1 MQKINEKVEYGWLQ
15 ISDLHI
21 FDNTEWKVMED
32 AYNNLEYKKYVKF
45 IGFRKKGIPDKMKIA
60 FLTLGCKV
68 NSYETE
74 KMKMQ
79 FETEGHQIVSF
90 SEKADVYVV
99 NTCTVTNIA
108 DRKSRKMLHRARRMN
123 PDAVVAAAGC
133 YVDSARRKGEEDE
146 SVDLFIGNED
156 KENMVLLV
164 EKLLE
169 EKGVFQTEKC
179 PEHSMGEMSEK
190 AENRLLPAPG
200 TYREEDIIPLRSAK
214 HIAMEDGFV
223 FRLGEGHEVEV
234 IHMPGHAA
242 GGCMLLDRKYNLLF
256 SGDAV
261 VFTPTLIIGKFP
273 APYYPE
279 YLNVT
284 AFRDA
289 LKKALPKCQNA
300 KKLYAGHS
308 VQGISPV
315 YLTDMMD
322 CCEKIIAHPDQYETY
337 DYVSDPSQK
346 QIMCVG
352 HAMIVYTN
360 DRI

>member
-1 MQKINEKVEYGWLQ
+1 M
-15 ISDLHI
+15 S
-21 FDNTEWKVMED
+21 EWKKYMEQSYAYAASLCEKEHKVYDVDPYVMVFED
-32 AYNNLEYKKYVKF
+32 EDVPGVFHIYYDAHSKGASAWMHLIVGQERALLIDTAF
-45 IGFRKKGIPDKMKIA
+45 GIGDLRGLVETLTDKPVDV
-60 FLTLGCKV
+60 V
-68 NSYETE
+68 NTHFHGDHSAGNG
-74 KMKMQ
+74 Q
-79 FETEGHQIVSF
+79 FETI
-90 SEKADVYVV
+90 
-99 NTCTVTNIA
+99 
-108 DRKSRKMLHRARRMN
+108 
-123 PDAVVAAAGC
+123 
-133 YVDSARRKGEEDE
+133 
-146 SVDLFIGNED
+146 FIHKYD
-156 KENMVLLV
+156 IPYL
-164 EKLLE
+164 
-169 EKGVFQTEKC
+169 
-179 PEHSMGEMSEK
+179 EMSEK

-214 HIAMEDGFV
+214 HIAMEDGFI

-261 VFTPTLIIGKFP
+261 VFTPTLIIGRFP

-279 YLNVT
+279 YLTVT

-289 LKKALPKCQNA
+289 LKKALPKCQNV
-300 KKLYAGHS
+300 KKLYTGHS

-352 HAMIVYTN
+352 HAMLVYTN

>member
-1 MQKINEKVEYGWLQ
+1 M
-15 ISDLHI
+15 SD
-21 FDNTEWKVMED
+21 WKKYMEQSD
-32 AYNNLEYKKYVKF
+32 AYAASLCEKEHKVYDVDPYVMVFEDEDVPGIFHIYYDAHSKGASAWMHLIVGQERALLIDTAF
-45 IGFRKKGIPDKMKIA
+45 GIGDLRSLVETLTDKPVDV
-60 FLTLGCKV
+60 V
-68 NSYETE
+68 NTHFHGDHSAGNG
-74 KMKMQ
+74 Q
-79 FETEGHQIVSF
+79 FETI
-90 SEKADVYVV
+90 
-99 NTCTVTNIA
+99 
-108 DRKSRKMLHRARRMN
+108 
-123 PDAVVAAAGC
+123 
-133 YVDSARRKGEEDE
+133 
-146 SVDLFIGNED
+146 FIHKYD
-156 KENMVLLV
+156 IPYL
-164 EKLLE
+164 
-169 EKGVFQTEKC
+169 
-179 PEHSMGEMSEK
+179 EMSEK

-214 HIAMEDGFV
+214 HVAMEDGFV

-279 YLNVT
+279 YLTVT

-289 LKKALPKCQNA
+289 LKKALPKCQNV
-300 KKLYAGHS
+300 KKLYTGHS

-352 HAMIVYTN
+352 RAMIVYTH

>member
-1 MQKINEKVEYGWLQ
+1 MSDWKEY
-15 ISDLHI
+15 
-21 FDNTEWKVMED
+21 MEQSD
-32 AYNNLEYKKYVKF
+32 AYAASLCEKEHKVYDVDPYVMVFEDEDVPGIFHIYYDAHSKGASAWMHLIVGQERALLIDTAF
-45 IGFRKKGIPDKMKIA
+45 GIGDLRGLVETLTDKPVDV
-60 FLTLGCKV
+60 V
-68 NSYETE
+68 NTHFHGDHSAGNG
-74 KMKMQ
+74 Q
-79 FETEGHQIVSF
+79 FETI
-90 SEKADVYVV
+90 
-99 NTCTVTNIA
+99 
-108 DRKSRKMLHRARRMN
+108 
-123 PDAVVAAAGC
+123 
-133 YVDSARRKGEEDE
+133 
-146 SVDLFIGNED
+146 FIHKYD
-156 KENMVLLV
+156 ILYL
-164 EKLLE
+164 
-169 EKGVFQTEKC
+169 
-179 PEHSMGEMSEK
+179 EMSEK

-200 TYREEDIIPLRSAK
+200 TYREEDIIPLQSAK
-214 HIAMEDGFV
+214 HVAMEDGFV

-261 VFTPTLIIGKFP
+261 VFTPTLIIGRFP

-279 YLNVT
+279 YLTVT

-289 LKKALPKCQNA
+289 LKKALPKCQNV
-300 KKLYAGHS
+300 KKLYTGHS

>member
-1 MQKINEKVEYGWLQ
+1 M
-15 ISDLHI
+15 SD
-21 FDNTEWKVMED
+21 WKKYMEQSD
-32 AYNNLEYKKYVKF
+32 AYAASLCEKPHKVYDVDPYVMVFEVEDVPGVFHIYYDAHSKGASAWMHLIVGQERALLIDTAF
-45 IGFRKKGIPDKMKIA
+45 GIGDLRGLVETLTDKPVDV
-60 FLTLGCKV
+60 V
-68 NSYETE
+68 NTHFHGDHSAGNG
-74 KMKMQ
+74 Q
-79 FETEGHQIVSF
+79 FETV
-90 SEKADVYVV
+90 
-99 NTCTVTNIA
+99 
-108 DRKSRKMLHRARRMN
+108 
-123 PDAVVAAAGC
+123 
-133 YVDSARRKGEEDE
+133 
-146 SVDLFIGNED
+146 FIHKYD
-156 KENMVLLV
+156 IPYL
-164 EKLLE
+164 
-169 EKGVFQTEKC
+169 
-179 PEHSMGEMSEK
+179 EMSEK

-261 VFTPTLIIGKFP
+261 VFTPTLIIGRFP

-279 YLNVT
+279 YLTVT

-289 LKKALPKCQNA
+289 LKKALPRCKNV
-300 KKLYAGHS
+300 KKLYTGHS

-315 YLTDMMD
+315 YLTDMIN

>member
-1 MQKINEKVEYGWLQ
+1 MSN
-15 ISDLHI
+15 
-21 FDNTEWKVMED
+21 WKKYMEQSD
-32 AYNNLEYKKYVKF
+32 AYAALLCEKPHKVYDVDPYVMVFEDEDVPGIFHIYYDAHSKGASAWMHLIVGQERALLIDTAF
-45 IGFRKKGIPDKMKIA
+45 GIGDLRSLVETLTDKPVDV
-60 FLTLGCKV
+60 V
-68 NSYETE
+68 NTHFHGDHSAGNG
-74 KMKMQ
+74 Q
-79 FETEGHQIVSF
+79 FETI
-90 SEKADVYVV
+90 
-99 NTCTVTNIA
+99 
-108 DRKSRKMLHRARRMN
+108 
-123 PDAVVAAAGC
+123 
-133 YVDSARRKGEEDE
+133 
-146 SVDLFIGNED
+146 FIHKYD
-156 KENMVLLV
+156 IPYL
-164 EKLLE
+164 
-169 EKGVFQTEKC
+169 
-179 PEHSMGEMSEK
+179 EMSEK

-279 YLNVT
+279 YLTVT

-289 LKKALPKCQNA
+289 LKKALPKCQNV
-300 KKLYAGHS
+300 KKLYTGHS

>member
-1 MQKINEKVEYGWLQ
+1 M
-15 ISDLHI
+15 SD
-21 FDNTEWKVMED
+21 WKKYMEQSD
-32 AYNNLEYKKYVKF
+32 AYAALLCEKPHKVYDVDPYVMVFEDEDVPGVFHIYYDAHSKGASAWMHLIVGQERALLIDTAF
-45 IGFRKKGIPDKMKIA
+45 GIGDLRGLVETLTDKPVDV
-60 FLTLGCKV
+60 V
-68 NSYETE
+68 NTHFHGDHSAGNG
-74 KMKMQ
+74 Q
-79 FETEGHQIVSF
+79 FETI
-90 SEKADVYVV
+90 
-99 NTCTVTNIA
+99 
-108 DRKSRKMLHRARRMN
+108 
-123 PDAVVAAAGC
+123 
-133 YVDSARRKGEEDE
+133 
-146 SVDLFIGNED
+146 FIHKYD
-156 KENMVLLV
+156 IPYL
-164 EKLLE
+164 
-169 EKGVFQTEKC
+169 
-179 PEHSMGEMSEK
+179 EMSEK

-214 HIAMEDGFV
+214 HVAMEDGFV

-261 VFTPTLIIGKFP
+261 VFTPTLIIGRFP

-279 YLNVT
+279 YLTVT

-289 LKKALPKCQNA
+289 LKKALPKCQNV
-300 KKLYAGHS
+300 KKLYTGHS

-352 HAMIVYTN
+352 HAMLVYTN

>member
-1 MQKINEKVEYGWLQ
+1 M
-15 ISDLHI
+15 SD
-21 FDNTEWKVMED
+21 WKKYMEQSD
-32 AYNNLEYKKYVKF
+32 AYAASLCEKPHKVYDVDPYVMVFEDEDVPGVFHIYYDAHSKGASAWMHLIVGQERALLIDTAF
-45 IGFRKKGIPDKMKIA
+45 GIGDLRGLVETLTDKPVDV
-60 FLTLGCKV
+60 V
-68 NSYETE
+68 NTHFHGDHSAGNG
-74 KMKMQ
+74 Q
-79 FETEGHQIVSF
+79 FETV
-90 SEKADVYVV
+90 
-99 NTCTVTNIA
+99 
-108 DRKSRKMLHRARRMN
+108 
-123 PDAVVAAAGC
+123 
-133 YVDSARRKGEEDE
+133 
-146 SVDLFIGNED
+146 FIHKYD
-156 KENMVLLV
+156 IPYL
-164 EKLLE
+164 
-169 EKGVFQTEKC
+169 
-179 PEHSMGEMSEK
+179 EMSEK
-190 AENRLLPAPG
+190 AENRLWPAPG
-200 TYREEDIIPLRSAK
+200 TYREEDISPLRSAK

-261 VFTPTLIIGKFP
+261 VFTPTLIIGRFP

-279 YLNVT
+279 YLTVT

-289 LKKALPKCQNA
+289 LKKALPRCKNV
-300 KKLYAGHS
+300 KKLYTGHS
-308 VQGISPV
+308 VQGVSPV
-315 YLTDMMD
+315 YLTDMIN

>member
-1 MQKINEKVEYGWLQ
+1 M
-15 ISDLHI
+15 SD
-21 FDNTEWKVMED
+21 WKKYMKQSD
-32 AYNNLEYKKYVKF
+32 AYAASLCEKEHKVYDVDPYVMVFEDEDVPGIFHIYYDAHSKGASAWMHLIVGQERALLIDTAF
-45 IGFRKKGIPDKMKIA
+45 GIGDLRGLVETLTDKPVDV
-60 FLTLGCKV
+60 V
-68 NSYETE
+68 NTHFHGDHSAGNG
-74 KMKMQ
+74 Q
-79 FETEGHQIVSF
+79 FETI
-90 SEKADVYVV
+90 
-99 NTCTVTNIA
+99 
-108 DRKSRKMLHRARRMN
+108 
-123 PDAVVAAAGC
+123 
-133 YVDSARRKGEEDE
+133 
-146 SVDLFIGNED
+146 FIHKYD
-156 KENMVLLV
+156 IPYL
-164 EKLLE
+164 
-169 EKGVFQTEKC
+169 
-179 PEHSMGEMSEK
+179 EMSEK

-214 HIAMEDGFV
+214 HVAMEDGFV

-261 VFTPTLIIGKFP
+261 VFTPTLIIGRFP

-279 YLNVT
+279 YLTVT

-289 LKKALPKCQNA
+289 LKKALPKCQNV
-300 KKLYAGHS
+300 KKLYTGHS

-315 YLTDMMD
+315 YLTDMID

-352 HAMIVYTN
+352 HAMLVYTN

>member
-1 MQKINEKVEYGWLQ
+1 M
-15 ISDLHI
+15 SD
-21 FDNTEWKVMED
+21 WKKYMKQSD
-32 AYNNLEYKKYVKF
+32 AYAASLCEKEHKVYDVDPYVMVFEDEDVPGIFHIYYDAHSKGASAWMHLIVGQERALLIDTAF
-45 IGFRKKGIPDKMKIA
+45 GIGDLRGLVETLTDKPVDV
-60 FLTLGCKV
+60 V
-68 NSYETE
+68 NTHFHGDHSAGNG
-74 KMKMQ
+74 Q
-79 FETEGHQIVSF
+79 FETI
-90 SEKADVYVV
+90 
-99 NTCTVTNIA
+99 
-108 DRKSRKMLHRARRMN
+108 
-123 PDAVVAAAGC
+123 
-133 YVDSARRKGEEDE
+133 
-146 SVDLFIGNED
+146 FIHKYD
-156 KENMVLLV
+156 IPYL
-164 EKLLE
+164 
-169 EKGVFQTEKC
+169 
-179 PEHSMGEMSEK
+179 EMSEK

-261 VFTPTLIIGKFP
+261 VFTPTLIIGRFP

-279 YLNVT
+279 YLTVT

-289 LKKALPKCQNA
+289 LKKALPKCQNV
-300 KKLYAGHS
+300 KKLYTGHS

>member
-1 MQKINEKVEYGWLQ
+1 MVFEDEDVPGIFHIYYDAHSKGASAWMHLIVGQERALLIDTAFGIGDLRSLVETLT
-15 ISDLHI
+15 DKPV
-21 FDNTEWKVMED
+21 DVVNTHFHGD
-32 AYNNLEYKKYVKF
+32 HSAGN
-45 IGFRKKGIPDKMKIA
+45 G
-60 FLTLGCKV
+60 
-68 NSYETE
+68 
-74 KMKMQ
+74 Q
-79 FETEGHQIVSF
+79 FETI
-90 SEKADVYVV
+90 
-99 NTCTVTNIA
+99 
-108 DRKSRKMLHRARRMN
+108 
-123 PDAVVAAAGC
+123 
-133 YVDSARRKGEEDE
+133 
-146 SVDLFIGNED
+146 FIHKYD
-156 KENMVLLV
+156 IPYL
-164 EKLLE
+164 
-169 EKGVFQTEKC
+169 
-179 PEHSMGEMSEK
+179 EMSEK

-214 HIAMEDGFV
+214 HVAMEDGFV

-279 YLNVT
+279 YLTVT

-289 LKKALPKCQNA
+289 LKKALPKCQNV
-300 KKLYAGHS
+300 KKLYTGHS

-352 HAMIVYTN
+352 RAMIVYTN

>member
-1 MQKINEKVEYGWLQ
+1 M
-15 ISDLHI
+15 SD
-21 FDNTEWKVMED
+21 WKKYMEQSD
-32 AYNNLEYKKYVKF
+32 AYAALLCEKPHKVYDVDPYVMVFEDEDVPGVFHIYYDAHSKGASAWMHLIVGQERALLIDTAF
-45 IGFRKKGIPDKMKIA
+45 GIGDLRGLVETLTDKPVDV
-60 FLTLGCKV
+60 V
-68 NSYETE
+68 NTHFHGDHSAGNG
-74 KMKMQ
+74 Q
-79 FETEGHQIVSF
+79 FETI
-90 SEKADVYVV
+90 
-99 NTCTVTNIA
+99 
-108 DRKSRKMLHRARRMN
+108 
-123 PDAVVAAAGC
+123 
-133 YVDSARRKGEEDE
+133 
-146 SVDLFIGNED
+146 FIHKYD
-156 KENMVLLV
+156 IPYL
-164 EKLLE
+164 
-169 EKGVFQTEKC
+169 
-179 PEHSMGEMSEK
+179 EMSEK

-261 VFTPTLIIGKFP
+261 VFTPTLIIGRFP

-279 YLNVT
+279 YLTVT
-284 AFRDA
+284 AFRNA
-289 LKKALPKCQNA
+289 LKKALPKCQNV
-300 KKLYAGHS
+300 KKLYTGHS

>member
-1 MQKINEKVEYGWLQ
+1 M
-15 ISDLHI
+15 SD
-21 FDNTEWKVMED
+21 WKKYMEQSD
-32 AYNNLEYKKYVKF
+32 AYAASLCEKEHKVYDVDPYGMVFEDEDVPGIFHIDYDAHSKGASAWMHLIVGQERALLIDTAF
-45 IGFRKKGIPDKMKIA
+45 GIGDLRSLVETLTDKPVDV
-60 FLTLGCKV
+60 V
-68 NSYETE
+68 NTHFHGDHSAGNG
-74 KMKMQ
+74 Q
-79 FETEGHQIVSF
+79 FETI
-90 SEKADVYVV
+90 
-99 NTCTVTNIA
+99 
-108 DRKSRKMLHRARRMN
+108 
-123 PDAVVAAAGC
+123 
-133 YVDSARRKGEEDE
+133 
-146 SVDLFIGNED
+146 FIHKYD
-156 KENMVLLV
+156 IPYL
-164 EKLLE
+164 
-169 EKGVFQTEKC
+169 
-179 PEHSMGEMSEK
+179 EMSEK

-214 HIAMEDGFV
+214 HVAMEDGFV

-279 YLNVT
+279 YLTVT

-289 LKKALPKCQNA
+289 LKKALPKCQNV
-300 KKLYAGHS
+300 KKLYTGHS

-352 HAMIVYTN
+352 RAMIVYTN

>member
-1 MQKINEKVEYGWLQ
+1 M
-15 ISDLHI
+15 SD
-21 FDNTEWKVMED
+21 WKKYMEHSD
-32 AYNNLEYKKYVKF
+32 AYAASLCKKPHKVYDVDPYVMVFEDEDVPGVFHIYYDAHSKGASAWMHLIVGQERALLIDTAF
-45 IGFRKKGIPDKMKIA
+45 GIGDLLGLVETLTDKPVDV
-60 FLTLGCKV
+60 V
-68 NSYETE
+68 NTHFHGDHSAGNG
-74 KMKMQ
+74 Q
-79 FETEGHQIVSF
+79 FETI
-90 SEKADVYVV
+90 
-99 NTCTVTNIA
+99 
-108 DRKSRKMLHRARRMN
+108 
-123 PDAVVAAAGC
+123 
-133 YVDSARRKGEEDE
+133 
-146 SVDLFIGNED
+146 FIHKYD
-156 KENMVLLV
+156 IPYL
-164 EKLLE
+164 
-169 EKGVFQTEKC
+169 
-179 PEHSMGEMSEK
+179 EMSEK

-279 YLNVT
+279 YLTVT

-289 LKKALPKCQNA
+289 LKKALPKCQNV
-300 KKLYAGHS
+300 KKLYTGHS
-308 VQGISPV
+308 VQGISPA

>member
-1 MQKINEKVEYGWLQ
+1 M
-15 ISDLHI
+15 SD
-21 FDNTEWKVMED
+21 WKKYMEQSD
-32 AYNNLEYKKYVKF
+32 AYAASLCEKPHKVYDVDPYVMVFEDEDVPGVFHIYYDAHSKGASAWMHLIVGQERALLIDTAF
-45 IGFRKKGIPDKMKIA
+45 GIGDLRGLVETLTDKPVDV
-60 FLTLGCKV
+60 V
-68 NSYETE
+68 NTHFHGDHSAGNG
-74 KMKMQ
+74 Q
-79 FETEGHQIVSF
+79 FETV
-90 SEKADVYVV
+90 
-99 NTCTVTNIA
+99 
-108 DRKSRKMLHRARRMN
+108 
-123 PDAVVAAAGC
+123 
-133 YVDSARRKGEEDE
+133 
-146 SVDLFIGNED
+146 FIHKYD
-156 KENMVLLV
+156 IPYL
-164 EKLLE
+164 
-169 EKGVFQTEKC
+169 
-179 PEHSMGEMSEK
+179 EMSEK

-261 VFTPTLIIGKFP
+261 VFTPTLIIGRFP

-279 YLNVT
+279 YLTVT
-284 AFRDA
+284 AFRAA
-289 LKKALPKCQNA
+289 LKKALPRCKNV
-300 KKLYAGHS
+300 KKLYTGHS

-315 YLTDMMD
+315 YLTDMIN

>member
-1 MQKINEKVEYGWLQ
+1 M
-15 ISDLHI
+15 SD
-21 FDNTEWKVMED
+21 WKKYMEQSD
-32 AYNNLEYKKYVKF
+32 AYAALLCEKPHKVYDVDPYVMVFEDEDVPGVFHIYYDAHSKGASAWMHLIVGQERALLIDTAF
-45 IGFRKKGIPDKMKIA
+45 GIGDLRGLVETLTDKPVDV
-60 FLTLGCKV
+60 V
-68 NSYETE
+68 NTHFHGDHSAGNG
-74 KMKMQ
+74 Q
-79 FETEGHQIVSF
+79 FETI
-90 SEKADVYVV
+90 
-99 NTCTVTNIA
+99 
-108 DRKSRKMLHRARRMN
+108 
-123 PDAVVAAAGC
+123 
-133 YVDSARRKGEEDE
+133 
-146 SVDLFIGNED
+146 FIHKYD
-156 KENMVLLV
+156 IPYL
-164 EKLLE
+164 
-169 EKGVFQTEKC
+169 
-179 PEHSMGEMSEK
+179 EMSEK

-214 HIAMEDGFV
+214 HVAMEDGFV

-242 GGCMLLDRKYNLLF
+242 GGCMLFDRKYNLLF

-279 YLNVT
+279 YLTVT

-289 LKKALPKCQNA
+289 LKKALPKCQNV
-300 KKLYAGHS
+300 KKLYTGHS

>member
-1 MQKINEKVEYGWLQ
+1 M
-15 ISDLHI
+15 SD
-21 FDNTEWKVMED
+21 WKKYMEQSD
-32 AYNNLEYKKYVKF
+32 AYAASLCKKPHKVYDVDPYVMVFEDEDVPGVFHIYYDAHSKGASAWMHLIVGQERALLIDTAF
-45 IGFRKKGIPDKMKIA
+45 GIGDLLGLVETLTDKPVDV
-60 FLTLGCKV
+60 V
-68 NSYETE
+68 NTHFHGDHSAGNG
-74 KMKMQ
+74 Q
-79 FETEGHQIVSF
+79 FETI
-90 SEKADVYVV
+90 
-99 NTCTVTNIA
+99 
-108 DRKSRKMLHRARRMN
+108 
-123 PDAVVAAAGC
+123 
-133 YVDSARRKGEEDE
+133 
-146 SVDLFIGNED
+146 FIHKYD
-156 KENMVLLV
+156 IPYL
-164 EKLLE
+164 
-169 EKGVFQTEKC
+169 
-179 PEHSMGEMSEK
+179 EMSEK

-279 YLNVT
+279 YLTVT

-289 LKKALPKCQNA
+289 LKKALPKCQNV
-300 KKLYAGHS
+300 KKLYTGHS
-308 VQGISPV
+308 VQGISPA

>member
-1 MQKINEKVEYGWLQ
+1 MVFEDEDVPGVFHIYYDAHSKGASAWMHLIVGQERALLIDTAFGIGDLRSLVETLT
-15 ISDLHI
+15 DKPV
-21 FDNTEWKVMED
+21 DVVNTHFHGD
-32 AYNNLEYKKYVKF
+32 HSAGN
-45 IGFRKKGIPDKMKIA
+45 G
-60 FLTLGCKV
+60 
-68 NSYETE
+68 
-74 KMKMQ
+74 Q
-79 FETEGHQIVSF
+79 FETI
-90 SEKADVYVV
+90 
-99 NTCTVTNIA
+99 
-108 DRKSRKMLHRARRMN
+108 
-123 PDAVVAAAGC
+123 
-133 YVDSARRKGEEDE
+133 
-146 SVDLFIGNED
+146 FIHKYD
-156 KENMVLLV
+156 IPYL
-164 EKLLE
+164 
-169 EKGVFQTEKC
+169 
-179 PEHSMGEMSEK
+179 EMSEK
-190 AENRLLPAPG
+190 AENRLLPPPG

-279 YLNVT
+279 YLTVT
-284 AFRDA
+284 AFRNA
-289 LKKALPKCQNA
+289 LKKALPKCQNV
-300 KKLYAGHS
+300 KKLYTGHS
-308 VQGISPV
+308 VQGISSV

>member
-1 MQKINEKVEYGWLQ
+1 M
-15 ISDLHI
+15 SD
-21 FDNTEWKVMED
+21 WKKYMEQSD
-32 AYNNLEYKKYVKF
+32 AYAALLCEKPHKVYDVDPYVMVFEDEDVPGVFHIYYDAHSKGASAWMHLIVGQERALLIDTAF
-45 IGFRKKGIPDKMKIA
+45 GIGDLRSLVETLTDKPVDV
-60 FLTLGCKV
+60 V
-68 NSYETE
+68 NTHFHGDHSAGNG
-74 KMKMQ
+74 Q
-79 FETEGHQIVSF
+79 FETI
-90 SEKADVYVV
+90 
-99 NTCTVTNIA
+99 
-108 DRKSRKMLHRARRMN
+108 
-123 PDAVVAAAGC
+123 
-133 YVDSARRKGEEDE
+133 
-146 SVDLFIGNED
+146 FIHKYD
-156 KENMVLLV
+156 IPYL
-164 EKLLE
+164 
-169 EKGVFQTEKC
+169 
-179 PEHSMGEMSEK
+179 EMSEK

-214 HIAMEDGFV
+214 HVAMEDGFV

-279 YLNVT
+279 YLTVT
-284 AFRDA
+284 AFRNA
-289 LKKALPKCQNA
+289 LKKALPKCQNV
-300 KKLYAGHS
+300 KKLYTGHS

>member
-1 MQKINEKVEYGWLQ
+1 M
-15 ISDLHI
+15 SD
-21 FDNTEWKVMED
+21 WKKYMEQSD
-32 AYNNLEYKKYVKF
+32 AYAASLCEKEHKVYDVDPYVMVFEDEDVPGIFHIYYDAHSKGASAWMHLIVGQERALLIDTAF
-45 IGFRKKGIPDKMKIA
+45 GIGDLRGLVETLTDKPVDV
-60 FLTLGCKV
+60 V
-68 NSYETE
+68 NTHFHGDHSAGNG
-74 KMKMQ
+74 Q
-79 FETEGHQIVSF
+79 FETI
-90 SEKADVYVV
+90 
-99 NTCTVTNIA
+99 
-108 DRKSRKMLHRARRMN
+108 
-123 PDAVVAAAGC
+123 
-133 YVDSARRKGEEDE
+133 
-146 SVDLFIGNED
+146 FIHKYD
-156 KENMVLLV
+156 IPYL
-164 EKLLE
+164 
-169 EKGVFQTEKC
+169 
-179 PEHSMGEMSEK
+179 EMSEK

-200 TYREEDIIPLRSAK
+200 TYREEDIIPLQSAK
-214 HIAMEDGFV
+214 HVAMEDGFV

-242 GGCMLLDRKYNLLF
+242 GGCMLHDRKYNLLF

-261 VFTPTLIIGKFP
+261 VFTPTLIIGRFP

-279 YLNVT
+279 YLTVT

-289 LKKALPKCQNA
+289 LKKALPKCQNV
-300 KKLYAGHS
+300 KKLYTGHS

-352 HAMIVYTN
+352 RAMIVYTN

>member
-1 MQKINEKVEYGWLQ
+1 M
-15 ISDLHI
+15 SD
-21 FDNTEWKVMED
+21 WKKYMEQSD
-32 AYNNLEYKKYVKF
+32 AYAASLCEKPHKVYDVDPYVMVFEDEDVPGVFHIYYDAHSKGASAWMHLIVGQERALLIDTAF
-45 IGFRKKGIPDKMKIA
+45 GIGDLRGLVETLTDKPVDV
-60 FLTLGCKV
+60 V
-68 NSYETE
+68 NTHFHGDHSAGNG
-74 KMKMQ
+74 Q
-79 FETEGHQIVSF
+79 FETI
-90 SEKADVYVV
+90 
-99 NTCTVTNIA
+99 
-108 DRKSRKMLHRARRMN
+108 
-123 PDAVVAAAGC
+123 
-133 YVDSARRKGEEDE
+133 
-146 SVDLFIGNED
+146 FIHKYD
-156 KENMVLLV
+156 IPYL
-164 EKLLE
+164 
-169 EKGVFQTEKC
+169 
-179 PEHSMGEMSEK
+179 EMSEK

-214 HIAMEDGFV
+214 HVAMEDGFV

-279 YLNVT
+279 YLTVT

-289 LKKALPKCQNA
+289 LKKALPKCQNV
-300 KKLYAGHS
+300 KKLYTGHS

-315 YLTDMMD
+315 YLTDMID

>member
-1 MQKINEKVEYGWLQ
+1 M
-15 ISDLHI
+15 SD
-21 FDNTEWKVMED
+21 WKKYMEQSD
-32 AYNNLEYKKYVKF
+32 AYAASLCEKEHKVYDVDPYVMVFEDEDVPGIFHIYYDAHSKGASAWMHLIVGQERALLIDTAF
-45 IGFRKKGIPDKMKIA
+45 GIGDLRSLVETLTDKPVDV
-60 FLTLGCKV
+60 V
-68 NSYETE
+68 NTHFHGDHSAGNG
-74 KMKMQ
+74 Q
-79 FETEGHQIVSF
+79 FETI
-90 SEKADVYVV
+90 
-99 NTCTVTNIA
+99 
-108 DRKSRKMLHRARRMN
+108 
-123 PDAVVAAAGC
+123 
-133 YVDSARRKGEEDE
+133 
-146 SVDLFIGNED
+146 FIHKYD
-156 KENMVLLV
+156 IPYL
-164 EKLLE
+164 
-169 EKGVFQTEKC
+169 
-179 PEHSMGEMSEK
+179 EMSEK

-214 HIAMEDGFV
+214 HVAMEDGFV

-279 YLNVT
+279 YLTVT

-289 LKKALPKCQNA
+289 LKKALPKCQNV
-300 KKLYAGHS
+300 KKLYTGHS

-352 HAMIVYTN
+352 RAMLVYTN

>member
-1 MQKINEKVEYGWLQ
+1 M
-15 ISDLHI
+15 SD
-21 FDNTEWKVMED
+21 WKKYMEQSD
-32 AYNNLEYKKYVKF
+32 AYAASLCEKPHKVYDVDPYVMVFEDEDVPGVFHIYYDAHSKGASAWMHLIVGQERALLIDTAF
-45 IGFRKKGIPDKMKIA
+45 GIGDLRGLVETLTDKPVDV
-60 FLTLGCKV
+60 V
-68 NSYETE
+68 NTHFHGDHSAGNG
-74 KMKMQ
+74 Q
-79 FETEGHQIVSF
+79 FETV
-90 SEKADVYVV
+90 
-99 NTCTVTNIA
+99 
-108 DRKSRKMLHRARRMN
+108 
-123 PDAVVAAAGC
+123 
-133 YVDSARRKGEEDE
+133 
-146 SVDLFIGNED
+146 FIHKYD
-156 KENMVLLV
+156 IPYL
-164 EKLLE
+164 
-169 EKGVFQTEKC
+169 
-179 PEHSMGEMSEK
+179 EMSEK
-190 AENRLLPAPG
+190 AENRLLPALG

-261 VFTPTLIIGKFP
+261 VFTPTLIIGRFP

-279 YLNVT
+279 YLTVT

-289 LKKALPKCQNA
+289 LKKALPRCKNV
-300 KKLYAGHS
+300 KKLYTGHS

>member
-1 MQKINEKVEYGWLQ
+1 M
-15 ISDLHI
+15 SD
-21 FDNTEWKVMED
+21 WKKYMEQSD
-32 AYNNLEYKKYVKF
+32 AYAASLCEKPHKVYDVDPYVMVFEDEDVPGVFHIYYDAHSKGASAWMHLIVGQERALLIDTAF
-45 IGFRKKGIPDKMKIA
+45 GIGDLRGLVETLTDKPVDV
-60 FLTLGCKV
+60 V
-68 NSYETE
+68 NTHFHGDHSAGNG
-74 KMKMQ
+74 Q
-79 FETEGHQIVSF
+79 FETV
-90 SEKADVYVV
+90 
-99 NTCTVTNIA
+99 
-108 DRKSRKMLHRARRMN
+108 
-123 PDAVVAAAGC
+123 
-133 YVDSARRKGEEDE
+133 
-146 SVDLFIGNED
+146 FIHKYD
-156 KENMVLLV
+156 IPYL
-164 EKLLE
+164 
-169 EKGVFQTEKC
+169 
-179 PEHSMGEMSEK
+179 EMSEK

-261 VFTPTLIIGKFP
+261 VFTPTLIIGRFP

-279 YLNVT
+279 YLTVT

-289 LKKALPKCQNA
+289 LKKALPRCKNV
-300 KKLYAGHS
+300 KKLYTGHS

-315 YLTDMMD
+315 YLTDMIN
-322 CCEKIIAHPDQYETY
+322 CCEKIIAHPDQYEIY

>member
-1 MQKINEKVEYGWLQ
+1 M
-15 ISDLHI
+15 SD
-21 FDNTEWKVMED
+21 WKKYMEQSD
-32 AYNNLEYKKYVKF
+32 AYAASLCEKPHKVYDVDPYVMVFEDEDVPGVFHIYYDAHSKGASAWMHLIVGQERALLIDTAF
-45 IGFRKKGIPDKMKIA
+45 GIGDLRGLVETLTDKPVDV
-60 FLTLGCKV
+60 V
-68 NSYETE
+68 NTHFHGDHSAGNG
-74 KMKMQ
+74 Q
-79 FETEGHQIVSF
+79 FETV
-90 SEKADVYVV
+90 
-99 NTCTVTNIA
+99 
-108 DRKSRKMLHRARRMN
+108 
-123 PDAVVAAAGC
+123 
-133 YVDSARRKGEEDE
+133 
-146 SVDLFIGNED
+146 FIHKYD
-156 KENMVLLV
+156 IPYL
-164 EKLLE
+164 
-169 EKGVFQTEKC
+169 
-179 PEHSMGEMSEK
+179 EMSEK

-242 GGCMLLDRKYNLLF
+242 GGCILLDRKYNLLF

-261 VFTPTLIIGKFP
+261 VFTPTLIIGRFP

-279 YLNVT
+279 YLTVT

-289 LKKALPKCQNA
+289 LKKALPRCKNV
-300 KKLYAGHS
+300 KKLYTGHS

-315 YLTDMMD
+315 YLTDMIN

>member
-1 MQKINEKVEYGWLQ
+1 M
-15 ISDLHI
+15 SD
-21 FDNTEWKVMED
+21 WKKYMEQSD
-32 AYNNLEYKKYVKF
+32 AYAASLCEKPHKVYDVDPYVMVFEDEDVPGIFHIYYDAHSKGASAWMHLIVGQERALLIDTAF
-45 IGFRKKGIPDKMKIA
+45 GIGDLRSLVETLTDKPVDV
-60 FLTLGCKV
+60 V
-68 NSYETE
+68 NTHFHGDHSAGNG
-74 KMKMQ
+74 Q
-79 FETEGHQIVSF
+79 FETI
-90 SEKADVYVV
+90 
-99 NTCTVTNIA
+99 
-108 DRKSRKMLHRARRMN
+108 
-123 PDAVVAAAGC
+123 
-133 YVDSARRKGEEDE
+133 
-146 SVDLFIGNED
+146 FIHKYD
-156 KENMVLLV
+156 IPYL
-164 EKLLE
+164 
-169 EKGVFQTEKC
+169 
-179 PEHSMGEMSEK
+179 EMSEK

-279 YLNVT
+279 YLTVT

-289 LKKALPKCQNA
+289 LKKALPKCQNV
-300 KKLYAGHS
+300 KKLYTGHS

-352 HAMIVYTN
+352 HAMLVYTN

>member
-1 MQKINEKVEYGWLQ
+1 M
-15 ISDLHI
+15 SD
-21 FDNTEWKVMED
+21 WKKYMEQSD
-32 AYNNLEYKKYVKF
+32 AYAASLCEKEHKVYDVDPYVMVFEDEDVPGIFHIYYDAHSKGASAWMHLIVGQERALLIDTAF
-45 IGFRKKGIPDKMKIA
+45 GIGDLRSLVETLTDKPVDV
-60 FLTLGCKV
+60 V
-68 NSYETE
+68 NTHFHGDHSAGNG
-74 KMKMQ
+74 Q
-79 FETEGHQIVSF
+79 FETI
-90 SEKADVYVV
+90 
-99 NTCTVTNIA
+99 
-108 DRKSRKMLHRARRMN
+108 
-123 PDAVVAAAGC
+123 
-133 YVDSARRKGEEDE
+133 
-146 SVDLFIGNED
+146 FIHKYD
-156 KENMVLLV
+156 IPYL
-164 EKLLE
+164 
-169 EKGVFQTEKC
+169 
-179 PEHSMGEMSEK
+179 EMSEK

-214 HIAMEDGFV
+214 HVAMEDGFV

-279 YLNVT
+279 YLTVT

-289 LKKALPKCQNA
+289 LKKALPKCQNV
-300 KKLYAGHS
+300 KKLYTGHS

-322 CCEKIIAHPDQYETY
+322 CCKKIIAHPDQYETY

-352 HAMIVYTN
+352 RAMIVYTN

>member
-1 MQKINEKVEYGWLQ
+1 M
-15 ISDLHI
+15 SD
-21 FDNTEWKVMED
+21 WKKYMEQSD
-32 AYNNLEYKKYVKF
+32 AYAASLCEKPHKVYDVDPYVMVFEDEDVPGVFHIYYDAHSKGASAWMHLIVGQKRALLIDTAF
-45 IGFRKKGIPDKMKIA
+45 GIGDLRGLVETLTDKPVDV
-60 FLTLGCKV
+60 V
-68 NSYETE
+68 NTHFHGDHSAGNG
-74 KMKMQ
+74 Q
-79 FETEGHQIVSF
+79 FETV
-90 SEKADVYVV
+90 
-99 NTCTVTNIA
+99 
-108 DRKSRKMLHRARRMN
+108 
-123 PDAVVAAAGC
+123 
-133 YVDSARRKGEEDE
+133 
-146 SVDLFIGNED
+146 FIHKYD
-156 KENMVLLV
+156 IPYL
-164 EKLLE
+164 
-169 EKGVFQTEKC
+169 
-179 PEHSMGEMSEK
+179 EMSEK

-261 VFTPTLIIGKFP
+261 VFTPTLIIGRFP

-279 YLNVT
+279 YLTVT

-289 LKKALPKCQNA
+289 LKKALPRCKNV
-300 KKLYAGHS
+300 KKLYTGHS

>member
-1 MQKINEKVEYGWLQ
+1 M
-15 ISDLHI
+15 SD
-21 FDNTEWKVMED
+21 WKKYMEQSD
-32 AYNNLEYKKYVKF
+32 AYAASLCEKEHKVYDVDPYVMVFEDEDMPGIFHIYYDAHSKGASAWMHLIVGQERALLIDTAF
-45 IGFRKKGIPDKMKIA
+45 GIGDLRGLVETLTDKPVDV
-60 FLTLGCKV
+60 V
-68 NSYETE
+68 NTHFHGDHSAGNG
-74 KMKMQ
+74 Q
-79 FETEGHQIVSF
+79 FETI
-90 SEKADVYVV
+90 
-99 NTCTVTNIA
+99 
-108 DRKSRKMLHRARRMN
+108 
-123 PDAVVAAAGC
+123 
-133 YVDSARRKGEEDE
+133 
-146 SVDLFIGNED
+146 FIHKYD
-156 KENMVLLV
+156 IPYL
-164 EKLLE
+164 
-169 EKGVFQTEKC
+169 
-179 PEHSMGEMSEK
+179 EMSEK

-214 HIAMEDGFV
+214 HVAMEDGFV

-279 YLNVT
+279 YLTVT

-289 LKKALPKCQNA
+289 LKKAFPKCQNV
-300 KKLYAGHS
+300 KKLYTGHS

-352 HAMIVYTN
+352 HAMLVYTN

>member
-1 MQKINEKVEYGWLQ
+1 MSDWKEY
-15 ISDLHI
+15 
-21 FDNTEWKVMED
+21 MEQSD
-32 AYNNLEYKKYVKF
+32 AYAASLCEKEHKVYDVDPYVMVFEDEDVPGIFHIYYDAHSKGASAWMHLIVGQERALLIDTAF
-45 IGFRKKGIPDKMKIA
+45 GIGDLRGLVETLTDKPVDV
-60 FLTLGCKV
+60 V
-68 NSYETE
+68 NTHFHGDHSAGNG
-74 KMKMQ
+74 Q
-79 FETEGHQIVSF
+79 FETI
-90 SEKADVYVV
+90 
-99 NTCTVTNIA
+99 
-108 DRKSRKMLHRARRMN
+108 
-123 PDAVVAAAGC
+123 
-133 YVDSARRKGEEDE
+133 
-146 SVDLFIGNED
+146 FIHKYD
-156 KENMVLLV
+156 IPYL
-164 EKLLE
+164 
-169 EKGVFQTEKC
+169 
-179 PEHSMGEMSEK
+179 EMSEK

-200 TYREEDIIPLRSAK
+200 TYREEDIIPLQSAK
-214 HIAMEDGFV
+214 HVAMEDGFV

-242 GGCMLLDRKYNLLF
+242 GGCMLLARKYNLLF

-279 YLNVT
+279 YLTVT

-289 LKKALPKCQNA
+289 LKKALPKCQNV
-300 KKLYAGHS
+300 KKLYTGHS

>member
-1 MQKINEKVEYGWLQ
+1 MSDWKEY
-15 ISDLHI
+15 
-21 FDNTEWKVMED
+21 MEQSD
-32 AYNNLEYKKYVKF
+32 AYAASLCEKEHKVYDVDPYVMVFEDEDVPGIFHIYYDAHSKGASAWMHLIVGQERALLIDTAF
-45 IGFRKKGIPDKMKIA
+45 GIGDLRGLVETLTDKPVDV
-60 FLTLGCKV
+60 V
-68 NSYETE
+68 NTHFHGDHSAGNG
-74 KMKMQ
+74 Q
-79 FETEGHQIVSF
+79 FETI
-90 SEKADVYVV
+90 
-99 NTCTVTNIA
+99 
-108 DRKSRKMLHRARRMN
+108 
-123 PDAVVAAAGC
+123 
-133 YVDSARRKGEEDE
+133 
-146 SVDLFIGNED
+146 FIHKYD
-156 KENMVLLV
+156 ILYL
-164 EKLLE
+164 
-169 EKGVFQTEKC
+169 
-179 PEHSMGEMSEK
+179 EMSEK

-200 TYREEDIIPLRSAK
+200 TYREEDIIPLQSAK
-214 HIAMEDGFV
+214 HVAMEDGFV

-261 VFTPTLIIGKFP
+261 VFTPTLIIGRFP

-279 YLNVT
+279 YLTVT

-289 LKKALPKCQNA
+289 LKKALPKCQNV
-300 KKLYAGHS
+300 KKLYTGHS

-322 CCEKIIAHPDQYETY
+322 CCEKIIAHPDQCEAY

-352 HAMIVYTN
+352 HAMLVYTN

>member
-1 MQKINEKVEYGWLQ
+1 M
-15 ISDLHI
+15 SD
-21 FDNTEWKVMED
+21 WKKYMEQSD
-32 AYNNLEYKKYVKF
+32 AYAASLCKKSHKVYDVDPYVMVFEDEDVPGIFHIYYDAHSKGASAWMHLIVGQERALLIDTAF
-45 IGFRKKGIPDKMKIA
+45 GIGDLRGLVETLTDKPVDV
-60 FLTLGCKV
+60 V
-68 NSYETE
+68 NTHFHGDHSAGNG
-74 KMKMQ
+74 Q
-79 FETEGHQIVSF
+79 FETI
-90 SEKADVYVV
+90 
-99 NTCTVTNIA
+99 
-108 DRKSRKMLHRARRMN
+108 
-123 PDAVVAAAGC
+123 
-133 YVDSARRKGEEDE
+133 
-146 SVDLFIGNED
+146 FIHKYD
-156 KENMVLLV
+156 IPYL
-164 EKLLE
+164 
-169 EKGVFQTEKC
+169 
-179 PEHSMGEMSEK
+179 EMSEK

-214 HIAMEDGFV
+214 HVAMEDGFV

-261 VFTPTLIIGKFP
+261 VFTPTLIIGRFP

-279 YLNVT
+279 YLTVT

-289 LKKALPKCQNA
+289 LKKALPKCQNV
-300 KKLYAGHS
+300 KKLYTGHS

-315 YLTDMMD
+315 YLTDMID

-352 HAMIVYTN
+352 HAMLVYTN

>member
-1 MQKINEKVEYGWLQ
+1 M
-15 ISDLHI
+15 SD
-21 FDNTEWKVMED
+21 WKKYMEQSD
-32 AYNNLEYKKYVKF
+32 AYAASLCEKEHKVYDVDPYVMVFEDEDVPGIFHIYYDAYSKGASAWMHLIVGQERALLIDTAF
-45 IGFRKKGIPDKMKIA
+45 GIGDLRGLVETLTDKPVDV
-60 FLTLGCKV
+60 V
-68 NSYETE
+68 NTHFHGDHSAGNG
-74 KMKMQ
+74 Q
-79 FETEGHQIVSF
+79 FETI
-90 SEKADVYVV
+90 
-99 NTCTVTNIA
+99 
-108 DRKSRKMLHRARRMN
+108 
-123 PDAVVAAAGC
+123 
-133 YVDSARRKGEEDE
+133 
-146 SVDLFIGNED
+146 FIHKYD
-156 KENMVLLV
+156 IPYL
-164 EKLLE
+164 
-169 EKGVFQTEKC
+169 
-179 PEHSMGEMSEK
+179 EMSEK

-214 HIAMEDGFV
+214 HVAMEDGFV

-261 VFTPTLIIGKFP
+261 VFTPTLIIGRFP

-279 YLNVT
+279 YLTVT

-300 KKLYAGHS
+300 KKLYTGHS

-315 YLTDMMD
+315 YLTDMID

-352 HAMIVYTN
+352 HAMLVYTN

>member
-1 MQKINEKVEYGWLQ
+1 M
-15 ISDLHI
+15 SD
-21 FDNTEWKVMED
+21 WKKYMEQSD
-32 AYNNLEYKKYVKF
+32 AYAALLCEKPHKVYDVDPYVMVFEDEDVPGVFHIYYDAHSKGASAWMHLIVGQERALLIDTAF
-45 IGFRKKGIPDKMKIA
+45 GIGDLRGLVETLTDKPVDV
-60 FLTLGCKV
+60 V
-68 NSYETE
+68 NTHFHGDHSAGNG
-74 KMKMQ
+74 Q
-79 FETEGHQIVSF
+79 FETI
-90 SEKADVYVV
+90 
-99 NTCTVTNIA
+99 
-108 DRKSRKMLHRARRMN
+108 
-123 PDAVVAAAGC
+123 
-133 YVDSARRKGEEDE
+133 
-146 SVDLFIGNED
+146 FIHKYD
-156 KENMVLLV
+156 IPYL
-164 EKLLE
+164 
-169 EKGVFQTEKC
+169 
-179 PEHSMGEMSEK
+179 EMSEK

-200 TYREEDIIPLRSAK
+200 TYREEDIIPLQSAK
-214 HIAMEDGFV
+214 HVAMEDGFV

-279 YLNVT
+279 YLTVT

-289 LKKALPKCQNA
+289 LKKALPKCQNV
-300 KKLYAGHS
+300 KKLYTGHS

>member
-1 MQKINEKVEYGWLQ
+1 MSDWKEY
-15 ISDLHI
+15 
-21 FDNTEWKVMED
+21 MEQSD
-32 AYNNLEYKKYVKF
+32 AYAASLCEKEHKVYDVDPYVMVFEDEDVPGIFHIYYDAHSKGASAWMHLIVGQERALLIDTAF
-45 IGFRKKGIPDKMKIA
+45 GIGDLRGLVETLTDKPVDV
-60 FLTLGCKV
+60 V
-68 NSYETE
+68 NTHFHGDHSAGNG
-74 KMKMQ
+74 Q
-79 FETEGHQIVSF
+79 FETI
-90 SEKADVYVV
+90 
-99 NTCTVTNIA
+99 
-108 DRKSRKMLHRARRMN
+108 
-123 PDAVVAAAGC
+123 
-133 YVDSARRKGEEDE
+133 
-146 SVDLFIGNED
+146 FIHKYD
-156 KENMVLLV
+156 IPYL
-164 EKLLE
+164 
-169 EKGVFQTEKC
+169 
-179 PEHSMGEMSEK
+179 EMSEK

-200 TYREEDIIPLRSAK
+200 TYREEDIIPLQSAK
-214 HIAMEDGFV
+214 HVAMEDGFV

-261 VFTPTLIIGKFP
+261 VFTPTLIIGRFP

-279 YLNVT
+279 YLTVT

-289 LKKALPKCQNA
+289 LKKALPKCQNV
-300 KKLYAGHS
+300 KKLYTGHS

-315 YLTDMMD
+315 YLTDMID

-352 HAMIVYTN
+352 HAMLVYTN

>member
-1 MQKINEKVEYGWLQ
+1 M
-15 ISDLHI
+15 SD
-21 FDNTEWKVMED
+21 WKKYMEQSD
-32 AYNNLEYKKYVKF
+32 AYAALLCEKPHKVYDVDPYVMVFEDEDVPGVFHIYYDAHSKGASAWMHLIVGQERALLIDTAF
-45 IGFRKKGIPDKMKIA
+45 GIGDLRSLVETLTDKPVDV
-60 FLTLGCKV
+60 V
-68 NSYETE
+68 NTHFHGDHSAGNG
-74 KMKMQ
+74 Q
-79 FETEGHQIVSF
+79 FETI
-90 SEKADVYVV
+90 
-99 NTCTVTNIA
+99 
-108 DRKSRKMLHRARRMN
+108 
-123 PDAVVAAAGC
+123 
-133 YVDSARRKGEEDE
+133 
-146 SVDLFIGNED
+146 FIHKYD
-156 KENMVLLV
+156 IPYL
-164 EKLLE
+164 
-169 EKGVFQTEKC
+169 
-179 PEHSMGEMSEK
+179 EMSEK

-214 HIAMEDGFV
+214 HVAMEDGFV

-279 YLNVT
+279 YLTVT
-284 AFRDA
+284 AFRNA
-289 LKKALPKCQNA
+289 LKKALPKCQNV
-300 KKLYAGHS
+300 KKLYTGHS

-322 CCEKIIAHPDQYETY
+322 CCEKIITHPDQYETY

>member
-1 MQKINEKVEYGWLQ
+1 M
-15 ISDLHI
+15 SD
-21 FDNTEWKVMED
+21 WKKYMEQSD
-32 AYNNLEYKKYVKF
+32 AYAASLCEKPHKVYDVDPYVMVFEDEDVPGVFHIYYDAHSKGASAWMHLIVGQERALLIDTAF
-45 IGFRKKGIPDKMKIA
+45 GIGDLRGLVETLTDKPVDV
-60 FLTLGCKV
+60 V
-68 NSYETE
+68 NTHFHGDHSAGNG
-74 KMKMQ
+74 Q
-79 FETEGHQIVSF
+79 FETV
-90 SEKADVYVV
+90 
-99 NTCTVTNIA
+99 
-108 DRKSRKMLHRARRMN
+108 
-123 PDAVVAAAGC
+123 
-133 YVDSARRKGEEDE
+133 
-146 SVDLFIGNED
+146 FIHKYD
-156 KENMVLLV
+156 IPYL
-164 EKLLE
+164 
-169 EKGVFQTEKC
+169 
-179 PEHSMGEMSEK
+179 EMSEK

-261 VFTPTLIIGKFP
+261 VFTPTLIIGRFP

-279 YLNVT
+279 YLTVT

-289 LKKALPKCQNA
+289 LKKALPRCQNV
-300 KKLYAGHS
+300 KKLYTGHS

-315 YLTDMMD
+315 YLTDMIN

-352 HAMIVYTN
+352 HAMIIYTN

>member
-1 MQKINEKVEYGWLQ
+1 MSGW
-15 ISDLHI
+15 
-21 FDNTEWKVMED
+21 KKYMEQSD
-32 AYNNLEYKKYVKF
+32 AYAASLCEKPHKVYDVDPYVMVFEDEDVLGVFHIYYDAHSKGASAWMHLIVGQERALLIDTAF
-45 IGFRKKGIPDKMKIA
+45 GIGDLRGLVETLTDKPVDV
-60 FLTLGCKV
+60 V
-68 NSYETE
+68 NTHFHGDHSAGNG
-74 KMKMQ
+74 Q
-79 FETEGHQIVSF
+79 FETV
-90 SEKADVYVV
+90 
-99 NTCTVTNIA
+99 
-108 DRKSRKMLHRARRMN
+108 
-123 PDAVVAAAGC
+123 
-133 YVDSARRKGEEDE
+133 
-146 SVDLFIGNED
+146 FIHKYD
-156 KENMVLLV
+156 IPYL
-164 EKLLE
+164 
-169 EKGVFQTEKC
+169 
-179 PEHSMGEMSEK
+179 EMSEK

-214 HIAMEDGFV
+214 HIAMEDGFI
-223 FRLGEGHEVEV
+223 FHLGEGHEVEV

-261 VFTPTLIIGKFP
+261 VFTPTLIIGRFP

-279 YLNVT
+279 YLTVT

-289 LKKALPKCQNA
+289 LKKALPRCKNV
-300 KKLYAGHS
+300 KKLYTGHS

-315 YLTDMMD
+315 YLTDMIN

>member
-1 MQKINEKVEYGWLQ
+1 M
-15 ISDLHI
+15 SD
-21 FDNTEWKVMED
+21 WKKYMEQSD
-32 AYNNLEYKKYVKF
+32 AYAASLCEKEHKVYDVDPYVMVFEDEDVPGIFHIYYDAHSKGASAWMHLIVGQERALLIDTAF
-45 IGFRKKGIPDKMKIA
+45 GIGDLRSLVETLTDKPVDV
-60 FLTLGCKV
+60 V
-68 NSYETE
+68 NTHFHGDHSAGNG
-74 KMKMQ
+74 Q
-79 FETEGHQIVSF
+79 FETI
-90 SEKADVYVV
+90 
-99 NTCTVTNIA
+99 
-108 DRKSRKMLHRARRMN
+108 
-123 PDAVVAAAGC
+123 
-133 YVDSARRKGEEDE
+133 
-146 SVDLFIGNED
+146 FIHKYD
-156 KENMVLLV
+156 IPYL
-164 EKLLE
+164 
-169 EKGVFQTEKC
+169 
-179 PEHSMGEMSEK
+179 EMSEK

-279 YLNVT
+279 YLTVT

-289 LKKALPKCQNA
+289 LKKALPKCQNV
-300 KKLYAGHS
+300 KKLYTGHS

-352 HAMIVYTN
+352 RAMIVYTN

>member
-1 MQKINEKVEYGWLQ
+1 M
-15 ISDLHI
+15 SD
-21 FDNTEWKVMED
+21 WKKYMEQSD
-32 AYNNLEYKKYVKF
+32 AYAALLCEKPHKVYDVDPYVMVFEDEDVPGVFHIYYDAHSKGASAWMHLIVGQERALLIDTAF
-45 IGFRKKGIPDKMKIA
+45 GIGDLRSLVETLTDKPVDV
-60 FLTLGCKV
+60 V
-68 NSYETE
+68 NTHFHGDHSAGNG
-74 KMKMQ
+74 Q
-79 FETEGHQIVSF
+79 FETI
-90 SEKADVYVV
+90 
-99 NTCTVTNIA
+99 
-108 DRKSRKMLHRARRMN
+108 
-123 PDAVVAAAGC
+123 
-133 YVDSARRKGEEDE
+133 
-146 SVDLFIGNED
+146 FIHKYD
-156 KENMVLLV
+156 IPYL
-164 EKLLE
+164 
-169 EKGVFQTEKC
+169 
-179 PEHSMGEMSEK
+179 EMSEK
-190 AENRLLPAPG
+190 AENRLLPPPG

-279 YLNVT
+279 YLTVT
-284 AFRDA
+284 AFRNA
-289 LKKALPKCQNA
+289 LKKALPKCQNV
-300 KKLYAGHS
+300 KKLYTGHS